1 MRKVLMT
8 LLIAAVMMSSG
19 CKKAEDN
26 TVITVDGTPITQ
38 KEVDTIIE
46 KQMSS
51 PFLAQFDKDS
61 NEGKLLGLMAK
72 EKAVNELIVKQI
84 INNEIAK
91 RDITI
96 SKEEIDEF
104 KEDMIE
110 DIGGEENLKELL
122 SKNNMSEDEFKSTIA
137 YDIQVSKLINTIS
150 PTSVSE
156 AEVKKFY
163 ADNKA
168 SKFTYPDSV
177 RASHILVKDKTKAEK
192 VLKEAK
198 VPNADFAAL
207 AKKYSEDTGS
217 AANGGDLGFFAKD
230 QMVKPFADAA
240 FSLKPDE
247 ISDLVQSE
255 FGYHIIKV
263 VDRKK
268 AGVMPYDE
276 IESEIEKYLEDDK
289 KVKVL
294 QKFIDGQKS
303 QIKVEY
309 LNPEYD
315 IENIKKEAIKL
326 SPNLPQEDMAPVAKE
341 EK

>member
-1 MRKVLMT
+1 MRKILMT
-8 LLIAAVMMSSG
+8 LLIAGVMMTSG
-19 CKKAEDN
+19 CKKAEN
-26 TVITVDGTPITQ
+26 NVVITVDGAPITQ
-38 KEVDTIIE
+38 KDVDTIVE

-51 PFLAQFDKDS
+51 PFLAQFDKNS
-61 NEGKLLGLMAK
+61 NEGKLLSIMAK
-72 EKAVNELIVKQI
+72 EKAVNELIVKQV

-96 SKEEIDEF
+96 SKEEVDEY

-110 DIGGEENLKELL
+110 QIGGKDNLKELL
-122 SKNNMSEDEFKSTIA
+122 SKNNMTEDDFNTMVA
-137 YDIQVSKLINTIS
+137 NDIQVSKLINTLS
-150 PTSVSE
+150 PVSVSE
-156 AEVKKFY
+156 GEVKKFY
-163 ADNKA
+163 AENKA

-177 RASHILVKDKTKAEK
+177 RASHILIKDKAKAEN
-192 VLKEAK
+192 VLKQAK
-198 VPNADFAAL
+198 APNADFSEL

-217 AANGGDLGFFAKD
+217 AVNGGDLGFFAKD

-247 ISDLVQSE
+247 VSDLVQSE

-263 VDRKK
+263 KDRKK
-268 AGVMPYDE
+268 AGVMPYNE
-276 IESEIEKYLEDDK
+276 IKSEIKKYLEDDK

-309 LNPEYD
+309 LNPDYD
-315 IENIKKEAIKL
+315 IETLKKQAQAL
-326 SPNLPQEDMAPVAKE
+326 TPSLPQPTAPTVNEAK
-341 EK
+341 